1 MAKKYS
7 NNPIPDKYTDWGKD
21 PTFHNY
27 PFSGKSVQEYIKKQF
42 DNKVGYL
49 HPDASNE
56 NYLLFADEDNYN
68 LYMQDPI
75 EHADLLI
82 GTVPLASNYVV
93 AIDLENTE
101 TINYINY
108 GDTGNYIQAYFKVL
122 NKGGAE
128 ISDEFKVT
136 ITIRNGSA
144 VTTLHRNATYGTLFS
159 LNIDEYLTE
168 GTNVVTLSVAAVT
181 YGVGSSISLMYH
193 AITLK
198 VSDDL
203 DLSEVY
209 GFENEVIEAA
219 VHIEGT
225 GTKRIEWFVDGVQ
238 LPFDSQTDET
248 SQSATTL
255 TRYISVSQLGEG
267 RHNLQYRAVVNINNV
282 NFYSDIQYRDFIVY
296 RAQTLDT
303 IIVNSFSYRGASII
317 DPTDDPIDL
326 GAVEQYMT
334 KEIKYAIYN
343 PNNVAVN
350 ALEITIAGKTTTV
363 NADNYNEYIYELK
376 AFNAGSTSLS
386 FSLNGITLEYDVDV
400 EQSSLDIAT
409 IGNTEFEF
417 EGNCRVNTSIDKR
430 LENWSFHAQSG
441 SDYAASMAGFDYTER
456 NGWTGE
462 GLLIGNGASLAFNCA
477 PLNYN
482 VVQNGGTFEFEF
494 ETRRVLDDN
503 EVICTLMQ
511 SGVGIRIT
519 ASEAKIVSQQG
530 VELSCK
536 YKAEERNRITF
547 VINPLN
553 AAVNKGLIFIFINGI
568 LSGVKNYQVGDSFT
582 SNIYAV
588 FTGSVDANII
598 LYQLRFYRRALR
610 LDEVLNNYILYR
622 PTVDELLEAYDK
634 NDIYTS
640 GSLSLDKLSA
650 QTPIIIVTG
659 NVQELQD
666 FTKADKGTYRKM
678 AKIEVI
684 NTDDPTKNLTLVD
697 ASMRCQGTSSMN
709 YPKKNFRFYTQADS
723 KDETVQS
730 YTTKMYDYEGNEYT
744 GEDRLYAFKQGAQ
757 PVKTWCLKADYA
769 ESSSTH
775 NTGTA
780 RLWNNLL
787 KNAVIKNV
795 DQRYYRNTTTPCR
808 TEAQQ
813 AAIDNN
819 YEYDVRTAIDGF
831 PIVLFYHLNE
841 NDPLIFLGKYNWN
854 NDKSTESVFGFKDV
868 PGFNNEHMECWE
880 VVNGDYPENL
890 FTDISNWDT
899 DIQYEGK
906 TMKGWQRAFEA
917 RYPGDSGKP
926 SEITRADGAL
936 KTFATWINGLK
947 RAAKVLNGKVVVDD
961 AEVMATFSSEKWQ
974 HMDVYKMAAYYVYL
988 MRQGAVDQTV
998 KNAMFTTE
1006 DGQHWY
1012 YILYDND
1019 TINGLD
1025 NNGALAFG
1033 YDIDRQTID
1042 PRTGNSYCYAGHDS
1056 VLWNNLEADADFM
1069 AIVKI
1074 VDQAL
1079 YNVGLTYANA
1089 IDMYNNKQSKQ
1100 WSERLHNLDSQYKYL
1115 DPWLNDNNSVGLPKL
1130 QGARDTHRQWWL
1142 SNRFA
1147 LYDAINVTGAY
1158 KANVFLVRVASV
1170 TLPAPVNA
1178 YVTPARTGQVY
1189 GYGKGGVPVV
1199 AGVVGTVDVPIAMQ
1213 ISDELYVGASLDFYN
1228 AVFAKKIDISAIAQ
1242 YLTEIHL
1249 EAINSEAFDS
1259 SLEELILGTEISEQ
1273 NVNALTQLT
1282 NLGKAKYLKKLS
1294 ICKFN
1299 GLVSID
1305 LSENKYF
1312 EELDARGC
1320 ANLTNIVF
1328 PDAAPIT
1335 TLYLPANLQRLALKE
1350 ITTLQTLSLVNNGAS
1365 ITNIDIRS
1373 CNIAGF
1379 TDTPAK
1385 LFAWM
1390 NARGDVQGQLDV
1402 YVDNINWTNID
1413 PDEIIAFGR
1422 YIKSKGYLTL
1432 KGRAILSSLTL
1443 SQVEE
1448 LREVFGNNCFDA
1460 DASLRFVGAGIFFTG
1475 PTTILSDGQ
1484 YQYAVINATGQQ
1496 GTITYS
1502 ITQSASIQG
1511 LTISNTGLLTCPE
1524 VTGSDKTITI
1534 RATFVDAETGDIT
1547 NQTMQIAVQKRVY
1560 PANITI
1566 NGPARVETRHTY
1578 TWSTTT
1584 TGINT
1589 NDKMYAVWA
1598 LSGDIT
1604 NSVRIASQNLQSC
1617 ILELFGSPINESG
1630 TLTLTLKK
1638 ISNDSTIISNTFG
1651 VAAFNNSI
1659 AFTKETDPYLIEV
1672 MHSNYNANGDLLCA
1686 SADYM
1691 TKQECNAVINEDLYK
1706 HLTPTSANS
1715 IFYSN
1720 SNFRNYCK
1728 NLDALK
1734 YFTGLTEIPAYC
1746 FKDCNIEEITISDN
1760 ITIIKTNA
1768 LSLYA
1773 NSIFKRISRINNEIP
1788 LIFEQ
1793 SSLYFRS
1800 NGEIIANFE
1809 FPVKINCTSQNNAII
1824 FNLLDSGVFNI
1835 KFKKLSFITGN
1846 ILCGEDTHTNKL
1858 YNVEIDNLDYSEVD
1872 TRYAGNIKGNSISYN
1887 NVNCIVHNLIDVDN
1901 YTYPRASSITNLIF
1915 DTNVTIC
1922 TYTYSCK
1929 ITRYNGSVNIIK
1941 SGVYDSNHKVYLLNN
1956 TTVPQTCNLS
1966 NSNLTGKCIIV
1977 RHDMLSA
1984 FQNAFPTIAD
1994 HFTDEFVAEGN
2005 PIDIQVTGDD
2015 VIGQAIGT
2023 ILHVS
2028 KLYNGHYADGTS
2040 GQQTI
2045 VENMEQEDNFFPQN
2059 ETNATVQRTF
2069 DVIID
2074 GITKSCTINQ
2084 LPKNVSIY
2092 KVKTISVNSNYCDV
2106 CLCQNSSN
2114 NIDGVNVYLNNKK
2127 IIVTSVFYIRVRVNK
2142 KLNENDE
2149 IIIHNTI
2156 SSKKIS
2162 FDYDNGISNYIKEA
2176 EVSGNSIMNINFH
2189 GQSYL
2194 TKILIKSN
2202 FDSLNYAFSNCT
2214 SLLEATFTKTDL
2226 LGVST
2231 NQTFNGVNT
2240 TGVLKY
2246 PLDAD
2251 YSSLISILPL
2261 NWTTEYIYPPYLVFK
2276 SANSFT
2282 LAVNNLTK
2290 NWNGTLEYSTDKENW
2305 TVWDG
2310 TTTITSVAN
2319 NGTYYL
2325 YLRGKN
2331 NTYITGADNKQFVLT
2346 GSSIKCNGDIRMIL
2360 NYEDPENVIYANSCF
2375 RRLFFNCSA
2384 LIEAPDLIH
2393 TLLSE
2398 YCYICMF
2405 MNCTSLITAPEL
2417 PATILENYCYAGM
2430 FSGCTSLI
2438 NTPKALPAET
2448 LKTQCYMSMF
2458 YNCSNITKTPKL
2470 YGKTFTDANQCYNE
2484 MFYYCTS
2491 LNEITLDYNASFD
2504 NSKSYNWVLGVA
2516 ANGIFK
2522 KNPNLTI
2529 ATSTNGIPSGWTV
2542 EDLDPPY
2549 LEFSSQNSFTLKTY
2563 NTSKNWDGTL
2573 EYSTDLSTWIIWTGG
2588 EISSVSD
2595 GTNHKIYLRGKNNTY
2610 ITGDNFKNFVLDG
2623 TNIESNGDIRTLLDY
2638 ENPKN
2643 TTMATHCFRQLFRS
2657 NNGLIKAPKLPAT
2670 TLKDGCYSYMFQYC
2684 QNLTKAPDLLATTLV
2699 SGCYE
2704 EMFRGCS
2711 RLNEIKMLA
2720 SSYSSSYFNAWVYNV
2735 SATGTFYKNAS
2746 NNSIPE
2752 GTSGIPSGWTVVDIN

>member
-42 DNKVGYL
+42 DSKVGYL

-203 DLSEVY
+203 NLSEVY
-209 GFENEVIEAA
+209 GSENEVIEAA

-296 RAQTLDT
+296 RAQTLNT

-317 DPTDDPIDL
+317 DPTDNPIDL
-326 GAVEQYMT
+326 GTVEQYMT

-350 ALEITIAGKTTTV
+350 SLEITIGDKTTIV

-376 AFNAGSTSLS
+376 AFNYGSTGLS
-386 FSLNGITLEYDVDV
+386 FELNGTTLEYNVNV

-441 SDYAASMAGFDYTER
+441 SDYTASMAGFDYTER
-456 NGWTGE
+456 NGWTGN
-462 GLLIGNGASLAFNCA
+462 GLLIGNSASLGFNCA

-482 VVQNGGTFEFEF
+482 IVQNGGTFEFEF
-494 ETRRVLDDN
+494 ETRRVLNDD
-503 EVICTLMQ
+503 EVICNLIQ
-511 SGVGIRIT
+511 NNVGIRIT

-547 VINPLN
+547 VVNPLN
-553 AAVNKGLIFIFINGI
+553 AAVNKGLVFIFINGI

-588 FTGSVDANII
+588 FTGSDEANIV

-684 NTDDPTKNLTLVD
+684 NTDDPTKNLTLID

-730 YTTKMYDYEGNEYT
+730 YTTKMYDYEGTEYI

-787 KNAVIKNV
+787 KNAVIQNV

-890 FTDISNWDT
+890 FTDLSNWDT

-917 RYPGDSGKP
+917 RYPDDSGKP

-947 RAAKVLNGKVVVDD
+947 RAAKVLNGEVVVDD
-961 AEVMATFSSEKWQ
+961 AEVMATFSAEKWQ

-1033 YDIDRQTID
+1033 YDINRQTID

-1089 IDMYNNKQSKQ
+1089 IDMYNNKQSKK

-1170 TLPAPVNA
+1170 TLPVPVNA
-1178 YVTPARTGQVY
+1178 YITPARTGQVY
-1189 GYGKGGVPVV
+1189 GYGKGGVPIV

-1299 GLVSID
+1299 GLVSVD

-1390 NARGDVQGQLDV
+1390 TARGDAQGQLDV
-1402 YVDNINWTNID
+1402 YVDNIDWNNID
-1413 PDEIIAFGR
+1413 PDDIIEFGQWV
-1422 YIKSKGYLTL
+1422 KSKGYLTL
-1432 KGRAILSSLTL
+1432 KGRCILSELTL
-1443 SQVEE
+1443 EQVDS
-1448 LREVFGNNCFDA
+1448 LRQVFGNNCFDA
-1460 DASLRFVGAGIFFTG
+1460 DASLRFIATGIFFTG
-1475 PTTILSDGQ
+1475 PNDILSDGQ
-1484 YQYAVINATGQQ
+1484 YQYSIVNATGAQ

-1502 ITQSASIQG
+1502 ITQSASITG

-1547 NQTMQIAVQKRVY
+1547 NESMSISVRKRVY
-1560 PANITI
+1560 PANVTI
-1566 NGPARVETRHTY
+1566 EGETRVESRNTY
-1578 TWSTTT
+1578 IWSTTT

-1598 LSGDIT
+1598 LTGDIT

-1638 ISNDSTIISNTFG
+1638 VSDDSTIISNTFA

-1691 TKQECNAVINEDLYK
+1691 TKEECNAVITSDLYK
-1706 HLTPTSANS
+1706 NLTPIRNNS

-1720 SNFRNYCK
+1720 SSFRANCR
-1728 NLDALK
+1728 NLDALQW
-1734 YFTGLTEIPAYC
+1734 FTGLIEIPDYC
-1746 FKDCNIEEITISDN
+1746 FYDCNFTEVTIPDN
-1760 ITIIKTNA
+1760 V
-1768 LSLYA
+1768 LSVGKYGFSLGSSV
-1773 NSIFKRISRINNEIP
+1773 NFKRMSRVTNTIP
-1788 LIFEQ
+1788 LKVAEYGISIPNISQENVEF
-1793 SSLYFRS
+1793 
-1800 NGEIIANFE
+1800 NFPLKVE
-1809 FPVKINCTSQNNAII
+1809 TNSQNNGIVFYVKTNCTVHIFIKKII
-1824 FNLLDSGVFNI
+1824 LISG
-1835 KFKKLSFITGN
+1835 
-1846 ILCGEDTHTNKL
+1846 
-1858 YNVEIDNLDYSEVD
+1858 
-1872 TRYAGNIKGNSISYN
+1872 
-1887 NVNCIVHNLIDVDN
+1887 NVNCYAYPSNNQFLTLEINEVDASQENLLYSNFNTIKANYDLQNVDVFV
-1901 YTYPRASSITNLIF
+1901 YNLVE
-1915 DTNVTIC
+1915 N
-1922 TYTYSCK
+1922 TYSGQRFVYCNNVILGENVNIVSSVGSCQK
-1929 ITRYNGSVNIIK
+1929 IICNGSIDTIK
-1941 SGVYDSNHKVYLLNN
+1941 KSSFSEKYKLYLLHN
-1956 TTVPQTCNLS
+1956 TVVPQTCNLVA
-1966 NSNLTGKCIIV
+1966 SNLSGKCIVV
-1977 RHDMLSA
+1977 RHDMLST
-1984 FQNAFPTIAD
+1984 FQASFPNIAD
-1994 HFTDEFVAEGN
+1994 HFTDEFTTEGN

-2028 KLYNGHYADGTS
+2028 KLYNGHYADGTP

-2059 ETNATVQRTF
+2059 ETNDTVQRTF
-2069 DVIID
+2069 NVIID

-2084 LPKNVSIY
+2084 LSKDVSIY
-2092 KVKTISVNSNYCDV
+2092 KVKTISPNTNYCDV
-2106 CLCQNSSN
+2106 CLCQDNSN
-2114 NIDGVNVYLNNKK
+2114 NIDGVNIYLNNKK

-2156 SSKKIS
+2156 PSKKIS
-2162 FDYDNGISNYIKEA
+2162 FDYNNGISNYIKEA

-2202 FDSLNYAFSNCT
+2202 FDGLNYAFSNCT

-2226 LGVST
+2226 LGIST
-2231 NQTFNGVNT
+2231 NQTFNNINT

-2246 PLDAD
+2246 PAGAD
-2251 YSSLISILPL
+2251 YSNLIAVLPT
-2261 NWTTEYIYPPYLVFK
+2261 NWTT
-2276 SANSFT
+2276 
-2282 LAVNNLTK
+2282 
-2290 NWNGTLEYSTDKENW
+2290 
-2305 TVWDG
+2305 
-2310 TTTITSVAN
+2310 
-2319 NGTYYL
+2319 
-2325 YLRGKN
+2325 
-2331 NTYITGADNKQFVLT
+2331 Q
-2346 GSSIKCNGDIRMIL
+2346 
-2360 NYEDPENVIYANSCF
+2360 
-2375 RRLFFNCSA
+2375 
-2384 LIEAPDLIH
+2384 
-2393 TLLSE
+2393 
-2398 YCYICMF
+2398 
-2405 MNCTSLITAPEL
+2405 
-2417 PATILENYCYAGM
+2417 
-2430 FSGCTSLI
+2430 
-2438 NTPKALPAET
+2438 
-2448 LKTQCYMSMF
+2448 
-2458 YNCSNITKTPKL
+2458 
-2470 YGKTFTDANQCYNE
+2470 
-2484 MFYYCTS
+2484 
-2491 LNEITLDYNASFD
+2491 EI
-2504 NSKSYNWVLGVA
+2504 
-2516 ANGIFK
+2516 
-2522 KNPNLTI
+2522 
-2529 ATSTNGIPSGWTV
+2529 
-2542 EDLDPPY
+2542 
-2549 LEFSSQNSFTLKTY
+2549 
-2563 NTSKNWDGTL
+2563 
-2573 EYSTDLSTWIIWTGG
+2573 
-2588 EISSVSD
+2588 
-2595 GTNHKIYLRGKNNTY
+2595 
-2610 ITGDNFKNFVLDG
+2610 
-2623 TNIESNGDIRTLLDY
+2623 
-2638 ENPKN
+2638 
-2643 TTMATHCFRQLFRS
+2643 
-2657 NNGLIKAPKLPAT
+2657 
-2670 TLKDGCYSYMFQYC
+2670 
-2684 QNLTKAPDLLATTLV
+2684 
-2699 SGCYE
+2699 
-2704 EMFRGCS
+2704 
-2711 RLNEIKMLA
+2711 
-2720 SSYSSSYFNAWVYNV
+2720 
-2735 SATGTFYKNAS
+2735 
-2746 NNSIPE
+2746 
-2752 GTSGIPSGWTVVDIN
+2752 

>member
-21 PTFHNY
+21 PTYHNY
-27 PFSGKSVQEYIKKQF
+27 PFSGRSVQNYIKEQF

-68 LYMQDPI
+68 LYMQDPV

-193 AITLK
+193 TITLK

-209 GFENEVIEAA
+209 GSENEVIEAA

-225 GTKRIEWFVDGVQ
+225 GTKRIEWFVDGIQ

-267 RHNLQYRAVVNINNV
+267 RHNLQYRAVVNINGV

-326 GAVEQYMT
+326 GTVEQYMT

-350 ALEITIAGKTTTV
+350 ALEITIGSKTTVV

-376 AFNAGSTSLS
+376 AFNYGSTGLS
-386 FSLNGITLEYDVDV
+386 FELNGTTLEYNVDV

-417 EGNCRVNTSIDKR
+417 EGNCRVNTSIDNR

-441 SDYAASMAGFDYTER
+441 NDYAASMAGFDYTER

-462 GLLIGNGASLAFNCA
+462 GLMIGAGASLAFNCA

-494 ETRRVLDDN
+494 ETRRVLDDD
-503 EVICTLMQ
+503 EIICTLMQ

-547 VINPLN
+547 VVNPLN

-582 SNIYAV
+582 SSIYAV
-588 FTGSVDANII
+588 FTGSADANIV

-744 GEDRLYAFKQGAQ
+744 GADRLYAFKQGAQ

-787 KNAVIKNV
+787 KNAVIDNV

-808 TEAQQ
+808 TAAQQ

-890 FTDISNWDT
+890 FTDLSNWDT

-917 RYPGDSGKP
+917 RYPDDSGKP
-926 SEITRADGAL
+926 SEATRADQAL

-947 RAAKVLNGKVVVDD
+947 TAPSDPA
-961 AEVMATFSSEKWQ
+961 VMATFSAEKWQ

-1033 YDIDRQTID
+1033 YDINRQTID

-1089 IDMYNNKQSKQ
+1089 IDMYNNKQSKK

-1170 TLPAPVNA
+1170 TLPVPVNT

-1282 NLGKAKYLKKLS
+1282 NLGKAKYLKKLG
-1294 ICKFN
+1294 ICNFN

-1350 ITTLQTLSLVNNGAS
+1350 ITTLQTLSLVNNGAN
-1365 ITNIDIRS
+1365 IVNIDIRS

-1390 NARGDVQGQLDV
+1390 TARGDAQGQLDV
-1402 YVDNINWTNID
+1402 YVDNIDWNNID
-1413 PDEIIAFGR
+1413 PDDIIEFGQWV
-1422 YIKSKGYLTL
+1422 KSKGYLTL
-1432 KGRAILSSLTL
+1432 KGRCILSDLTL
-1443 SQVEE
+1443 EQVDS
-1448 LREVFGNNCFDA
+1448 LRQVFGNNCFDA
-1460 DASLRFVGAGIFFTG
+1460 DASLRFIATGIFLTG
-1475 PTTILSDGQ
+1475 PDDILSDGQ
-1484 YQYAVINATGQQ
+1484 YQYAIINATGAQ

-1502 ITQSASIQG
+1502 ITQSAGIQG
-1511 LTISNTGLLTCPE
+1511 LTISNQGLLTVPE
-1524 VTGSDKTITI
+1524 ITSSDKNITI
-1534 RATFVDAETGDIT
+1534 RATFEDATTGDIT
-1547 NQTMQIAVQKRVY
+1547 NETMSITVRKRVY
-1560 PANITI
+1560 PADATI
-1566 NGPARVETRHTY
+1566 NGPARVESRHTY

-1584 TGINT
+1584 EGINT
-1589 NDKMYAVWA
+1589 NDKMYAEWT
-1598 LSGDIT
+1598 LTGDIT

-1638 ISNDSTIISNTFG
+1638 VADDSTIISNTFI
-1651 VAAFNNSI
+1651 VSAFNNSI
-1659 AFTKETDPYLIEV
+1659 AFTAQTDPYLMEV

-1691 TKQECNAVINEDLYK
+1691 TKAECNAVVNEDLYK
-1706 HLTPTSANS
+1706 HLTPTAVNS
-1715 IFYSN
+1715 IFSSN
-1720 SNFRNYCK
+1720 NNFKDNCK

-1734 YFTGLTEIPAYC
+1734 WFTGLTEIPSYC
-1746 FKDCNIEEITISDN
+1746 FAGCIIES
-1760 ITIIKTNA
+1760 II
-1768 LSLYA
+1768 
-1773 NSIFKRISRINNEIP
+1773 IP
-1788 LIFEQ
+1788 E
-1793 SSLYFRS
+1793 
-1800 NGEIIANFE
+1800 
-1809 FPVKINCTSQNNAII
+1809 
-1824 FNLLDSGVFNI
+1824 
-1835 KFKKLSFITGN
+1835 
-1846 ILCGEDTHTNKL
+1846 
-1858 YNVEIDNLDYSEVD
+1858 
-1872 TRYAGNIKGNSISYN
+1872 
-1887 NVNCIVHNLIDVDN
+1887 
-1901 YTYPRASSITNLIF
+1901 
-1915 DTNVTIC
+1915 NVTIFNK
-1922 TYTYSCK
+1922 YTGFYPANYTSQSFYKLKKLEFINNTSPLTLTEKSLGLIIENNLTIEKPIICSPSSVGQVAFYNTGTNNK
-1929 ITRYNGSVNIIK
+1929 LTFNKLSSAHTAGGSSGSKMTFSGNTIIVDILDTDGFTSTNGSIALTGECNINLYK
-1941 SGVYDSNHKVYLLNN
+1941 QANYATLVSGVTVNLLGNISEINLTNGANEIHAYNNITTVENIYSDETYKIYLLNN
-1956 TTVPQTCNLS
+1956 NIVPQTCNLS
-1966 NSNLTGKCIIV
+1966 NNKLTGKCIVV
-1977 RHDMLSA
+1977 RHDMLQT
-1984 FQNAFPTIAD
+1984 FQNAFPAIAD
-1994 HFTDEFVAEGN
+1994 HFTDEFTPEGN
-2005 PIDIQVTGDD
+2005 MLDFTVTGDD
-2015 VIGQAIGT
+2015 VIGQAVGT

-2028 KLYNGHYADGTS
+2028 KLYNGHYADGTA
-2040 GQQTI
+2040 GQGYV
-2045 VENMEQEDNFFPQN
+2045 VEDMEQEDNFFPQN

-2069 DVIID
+2069 NVTIN
-2074 GITKSCTINQ
+2074 GVTKSCTINQ
-2084 LPKNVSIY
+2084 GVVDNENILEISPYTNYSQNNLAIY
-2092 KVKTISVNSNYCDV
+2092 DT
-2106 CLCQNSSN
+2106 N
-2114 NIDGVNVYLNNKK
+2114 NNANDCEVYVNNKK
-2127 IIVTSVFYIRVRVNK
+2127 IISFITNRRLRTNK
-2142 KLNENDE
+2142 SLLS
-2149 IIIHNTI
+2149 T
-2156 SSKKIS
+2156 
-2162 FDYDNGISNYIKEA
+2162 DN
-2176 EVSGNSIMNINFH
+2176 
-2189 GQSYL
+2189 
-2194 TKILIKSN
+2194 ILIKTNASDLQQAFNASN
-2202 FDSLNYAFSNCT
+2202 VEMRIKNCNLSKFKRNNAFSCKSVFVNQIHITSCILPEKINNYQQACQGCG
-2214 SLLEATFTKTDL
+2214 SLLEVTCLSIEPIINASNMFINVT
-2226 LGVST
+2226 S
-2231 NQTFNGVNT
+2231 

-2246 PLDAD
+2246 PTGAD
-2251 YSSLISILPL
+2251 YSAMIAVLPA
-2261 NWTTEYIYPPYLVFK
+2261 NWTY
-2276 SANSFT
+2276 
-2282 LAVNNLTK
+2282 
-2290 NWNGTLEYSTDKENW
+2290 
-2305 TVWDG
+2305 
-2310 TTTITSVAN
+2310 
-2319 NGTYYL
+2319 
-2325 YLRGKN
+2325 
-2331 NTYITGADNKQFVLT
+2331 Q
-2346 GSSIKCNGDIRMIL
+2346 
-2360 NYEDPENVIYANSCF
+2360 
-2375 RRLFFNCSA
+2375 
-2384 LIEAPDLIH
+2384 
-2393 TLLSE
+2393 
-2398 YCYICMF
+2398 
-2405 MNCTSLITAPEL
+2405 
-2417 PATILENYCYAGM
+2417 
-2430 FSGCTSLI
+2430 
-2438 NTPKALPAET
+2438 
-2448 LKTQCYMSMF
+2448 
-2458 YNCSNITKTPKL
+2458 
-2470 YGKTFTDANQCYNE
+2470 
-2484 MFYYCTS
+2484 
-2491 LNEITLDYNASFD
+2491 EI
-2504 NSKSYNWVLGVA
+2504 
-2516 ANGIFK
+2516 
-2522 KNPNLTI
+2522 
-2529 ATSTNGIPSGWTV
+2529 
-2542 EDLDPPY
+2542 
-2549 LEFSSQNSFTLKTY
+2549 
-2563 NTSKNWDGTL
+2563 
-2573 EYSTDLSTWIIWTGG
+2573 
-2588 EISSVSD
+2588 
-2595 GTNHKIYLRGKNNTY
+2595 
-2610 ITGDNFKNFVLDG
+2610 
-2623 TNIESNGDIRTLLDY
+2623 
-2638 ENPKN
+2638 
-2643 TTMATHCFRQLFRS
+2643 
-2657 NNGLIKAPKLPAT
+2657 
-2670 TLKDGCYSYMFQYC
+2670 
-2684 QNLTKAPDLLATTLV
+2684 
-2699 SGCYE
+2699 
-2704 EMFRGCS
+2704 
-2711 RLNEIKMLA
+2711 
-2720 SSYSSSYFNAWVYNV
+2720 
-2735 SATGTFYKNAS
+2735 
-2746 NNSIPE
+2746 
-2752 GTSGIPSGWTVVDIN
+2752 

>member
-7 NNPIPDKYTDWGKD
+7 TNPIPDKYTDWGKD

-42 DNKVGYL
+42 DSKVGYL

-203 DLSEVY
+203 NLSEVY
-209 GFENEVIEAA
+209 GSENEVIEAA

-296 RAQTLDT
+296 RGQTLNT

-326 GAVEQYMT
+326 GTVEQYMT

-350 ALEITIAGKTTTV
+350 SLEITIGDKTTIV

-376 AFNAGSTSLS
+376 AFNYGSTGLS
-386 FSLNGITLEYDVDV
+386 FELNGTTLEYNVNV

-441 SDYAASMAGFDYTER
+441 SDYTASMAGFDYTER
-456 NGWTGE
+456 NGWTGS
-462 GLLIGNGASLAFNCA
+462 GLLIGNGASLRFNCA

-482 VVQNGGTFEFEF
+482 IVQNGGTFEFEF
-494 ETRRVLDDN
+494 ETRRVLDDD
-503 EVICTLMQ
+503 EVICNLIQ
-511 SGVGIRIT
+511 NNVGIRIT
-519 ASEAKIVSQQG
+519 ASEAKIISQQG

-547 VINPLN
+547 VVNPLN

-568 LSGVKNYQVGDSFT
+568 LSGVKNYQIGDSFT
-582 SNIYAV
+582 STLYATFV
-588 FTGSVDANII
+588 GSNEANIV

-659 NVQELQD
+659 NIQELQD

-684 NTDDPTKNLTLVD
+684 NTDDPTKNLTLID

-744 GEDRLYAFKQGAQ
+744 GKDRLYSFKEGAQ

-787 KNAVIKNV
+787 KNAVIQNV

-808 TEAQQ
+808 TAAQQ

-868 PGFNNEHMECWE
+868 PGFNDENMECWE

-917 RYPGDSGKP
+917 RYPDDSGKP

-936 KTFATWINGLK
+936 KTFATWINELK
-947 RAAKVLNGKVVVDD
+947 RAAKVLNGQVVVDD
-961 AEVMATFSSEKWQ
+961 AEVMATFSAEKWQ

-1033 YDIDRQTID
+1033 YDINRQTID

-1089 IDMYNNKQSKQ
+1089 IDMYNNKQSKK

-1170 TLPAPVNA
+1170 TLPVPVNA
-1178 YVTPARTGQVY
+1178 YITPARTGQVY
-1189 GYGKGGVPVV
+1189 GYGKGGVPIV

-1282 NLGKAKYLKKLS
+1282 NLGKAKYLKKLG
-1294 ICKFN
+1294 ICNFN

-1365 ITNIDIRS
+1365 IVNIDIRS

-1379 TDTPAK
+1379 TDTPTK

-1390 NARGDVQGQLDV
+1390 NARGDAQGQLDV
-1402 YVDNINWTNID
+1402 YVDNINWNNID
-1413 PDEIIAFGR
+1413 PDDIIEFGQWV
-1422 YIKSKGYLTL
+1422 KSKGYLTL
-1432 KGRAILSSLTL
+1432 KGRCILSELTL
-1443 SQVEE
+1443 EQVNS

-1460 DASLRFVGAGIFFTG
+1460 DASLRFIATGIFFTG
-1475 PTTILSDGQ
+1475 PNDILSDGQ
-1484 YQYAVINATGQQ
+1484 YQYSVVNATGAQ

-1511 LTISNTGLLTCPE
+1511 LTISNTGLLTVPE

-1547 NQTMQIAVQKRVY
+1547 NETMSITVRKRVY
-1560 PANITI
+1560 PANVTI
-1566 NGPARVETRHTY
+1566 QGEPRVESRNTY

-1584 TGINT
+1584 EGINT

-1630 TLTLTLKK
+1630 ILTLTLKK
-1638 ISNDSTIISNTFG
+1638 VVDDSTILSNTFG

-1686 SADYM
+1686 SENYM
-1691 TKQECNAVINEDLYK
+1691 TKEECNAVVNDDLYK
-1706 HLTPTSANS
+1706 HSTPAQSTS
-1715 IFYSN
+1715 IFYTN
-1720 SNFRNYCK
+1720 SRFRNYCT
-1728 NLDALK
+1728 NLEAFK
-1734 YFTGLTEIPAYC
+1734 YFTGLSELPNYC
-1746 FKDCNIEEITISDN
+1746 FYGCKVEKITIPDNIIRFKPYSLNVVNIKNIIFLGNTIEFEDNVLYIAPNTTINLDVEIKDCRSNTTSDVQAILLADNTN
-1760 ITIIKTNA
+1760 ITIKKI
-1768 LSLYA
+1768 
-1773 NSIFKRISRINNEIP
+1773 
-1788 LIFEQ
+1788 
-1793 SSLYFRS
+1793 
-1800 NGEIIANFE
+1800 
-1809 FPVKINCTSQNNAII
+1809 INCDRNFIRTTQYSSNIVINILDFDLIKNIYSSYSGCIYSNKSTNFVVNINSNTQNKSLTSGFVCGYERN
-1824 FNLLDSGVFNI
+1824 
-1835 KFKKLSFITGN
+1835 TGN
-1846 ILCGEDTHTNKL
+1846 INN
-1858 YNVEIDNLDYSEVD
+1858 YNNHVYLSNNINAIYGSLNYLNIHCEGIINTIDYVSEYGIKCNEIDKL
-1872 TRYAGNIKGNSISYN
+1872 
-1887 NVNCIVHNLIDVDN
+1887 
-1901 YTYPRASSITNLIF
+1901 
-1915 DTNVTIC
+1915 
-1922 TYTYSCK
+1922 
-1929 ITRYNGSVNIIK
+1929 
-1941 SGVYDSNHKVYLLNN
+1941 YLLNN
-1956 TTVPQTCNLS
+1956 ITVCNTLNGS
-1966 NSNLTGKCIIV
+1966 FNGKCIVV
-1977 RHDMLSA
+1977 RHDMLQT
-1984 FQNAFPTIAD
+1984 FKNAFPAIAD
-1994 HFTDEFVAEGN
+1994 HFTDEFTPEGN
-2005 PIDIQVTGDD
+2005 PIDFTVTGDD

-2028 KLYNGHYADGTS
+2028 KLYNGHYADGTA
-2040 GQQTI
+2040 GQDYI
-2045 VENMEQEDNFFPQN
+2045 VEDIEQEDNFFPQN
-2059 ETNATVQRTF
+2059 ETNESIQRTF
-2069 DVIID
+2069 NVTIN
-2074 GITKSCTINQ
+2074 GVTKSCTITQNVKDEEDIVIIKAKSVRNKGNK
-2084 LPKNVSIY
+2084 LCTSNASSGVYMPKTTYVY
-2092 KVKTISVNSNYCDV
+2092 V
-2106 CLCQNSSN
+2106 N
-2114 NIDGVNVYLNNKK
+2114 NIKTCFIESETLFGPSLNNYNIQPNDTIIIK
-2127 IIVTSVFYIRVRVNK
+2127 INK
-2142 KLNENDE
+2142 KTQTTFN
-2149 IIIHNTI
+2149 IGGMFG
-2156 SSKKIS
+2156 SSEFS
-2162 FDYDNGISNYIKEA
+2162 YIKEVDFSKMTDSCIMSNLFENCSSIEKVILPEFVYYTSGYYRTFKNCSSLI
-2176 EVSGNSIMNINFH
+2176 EVVCLSETVPTNIN
-2189 GQSYL
+2189 
-2194 TKILIKSN
+2194 
-2202 FDSLNYAFSNCT
+2202 
-2214 SLLEATFTKTDL
+2214 EM
-2226 LGVST
+2226 
-2231 NQTFNGVNT
+2231 FNNVNT
-2240 TGVLKY
+2240 FGVLKY
-2246 PLDAD
+2246 PAGAD
-2251 YSSLISILPL
+2251 YSVMIAALPA
-2261 NWTTEYIYPPYLVFK
+2261 NWTT
-2276 SANSFT
+2276 
-2282 LAVNNLTK
+2282 
-2290 NWNGTLEYSTDKENW
+2290 
-2305 TVWDG
+2305 
-2310 TTTITSVAN
+2310 
-2319 NGTYYL
+2319 
-2325 YLRGKN
+2325 
-2331 NTYITGADNKQFVLT
+2331 Q
-2346 GSSIKCNGDIRMIL
+2346 
-2360 NYEDPENVIYANSCF
+2360 
-2375 RRLFFNCSA
+2375 
-2384 LIEAPDLIH
+2384 
-2393 TLLSE
+2393 
-2398 YCYICMF
+2398 
-2405 MNCTSLITAPEL
+2405 
-2417 PATILENYCYAGM
+2417 
-2430 FSGCTSLI
+2430 
-2438 NTPKALPAET
+2438 
-2448 LKTQCYMSMF
+2448 
-2458 YNCSNITKTPKL
+2458 
-2470 YGKTFTDANQCYNE
+2470 
-2484 MFYYCTS
+2484 
-2491 LNEITLDYNASFD
+2491 EI
-2504 NSKSYNWVLGVA
+2504 
-2516 ANGIFK
+2516 
-2522 KNPNLTI
+2522 
-2529 ATSTNGIPSGWTV
+2529 
-2542 EDLDPPY
+2542 
-2549 LEFSSQNSFTLKTY
+2549 
-2563 NTSKNWDGTL
+2563 
-2573 EYSTDLSTWIIWTGG
+2573 
-2588 EISSVSD
+2588 
-2595 GTNHKIYLRGKNNTY
+2595 
-2610 ITGDNFKNFVLDG
+2610 
-2623 TNIESNGDIRTLLDY
+2623 
-2638 ENPKN
+2638 
-2643 TTMATHCFRQLFRS
+2643 
-2657 NNGLIKAPKLPAT
+2657 
-2670 TLKDGCYSYMFQYC
+2670 
-2684 QNLTKAPDLLATTLV
+2684 
-2699 SGCYE
+2699 
-2704 EMFRGCS
+2704 
-2711 RLNEIKMLA
+2711 
-2720 SSYSSSYFNAWVYNV
+2720 
-2735 SATGTFYKNAS
+2735 
-2746 NNSIPE
+2746 
-2752 GTSGIPSGWTVVDIN
+2752 

>member
-27 PFSGKSVQEYIKKQF
+27 PFSGRSVQEYIKKQF

-122 NKGGAE
+122 NKAGGE

-181 YGVGSSISLMYH
+181 YGVGSSISLTYH
-193 AITLK
+193 AIVLK
-198 VSDDL
+198 VSDNL

-209 GFENEVIEAA
+209 GAENEVIEAA

-296 RAQTLDT
+296 RGQTLDT

-317 DPTDDPIDL
+317 DPADDPIDL
-326 GAVEQYMT
+326 GTVEQYIT

-343 PNNVAVN
+343 PNNVAIN
-350 ALEITIAGKTTTV
+350 ALEITIGDKTTTV
-363 NADNYNEYIYELK
+363 NADNYNEYVYELK

-386 FSLNGITLEYDVDV
+386 FSLNGTTLEYDVEV

-430 LENWSFHAQSG
+430 LENWSFHALSG
-441 SDYAASMAGFDYTER
+441 STYGASMAGFDYTER

-462 GLLIGNGASLAFNCA
+462 GLMIGAGASLAFNCA

-482 VVQNGGTFEFEF
+482 IVQNGGTFEFEF
-494 ETRRVLDDN
+494 ETRRVLDDD

-511 SGVGIRIT
+511 NGVGIRIT

-547 VINPLN
+547 VVNPLN

-588 FTGSVDANII
+588 FTGSADANIV

-650 QTPIIIVTG
+650 QTPIIIITG

-697 ASMRCQGTSSMN
+697 ASMRDQGTSSMN

-730 YTTKMYDYEGNEYT
+730 YTTKMYDYEGTEYT

-787 KNAVIKNV
+787 KNAVIENV

-808 TEAQQ
+808 TAAQQ

-868 PGFNNEHMECWE
+868 PGFDNEHMECWE

-890 FTDISNWDT
+890 FTDLSNWDT

-917 RYPGDSGKP
+917 RYPDDSGKA
-926 SEITRADGAL
+926 SEATRADGAL

-947 RAAKVLNGKVVVDD
+947 TAPTDP
-961 AEVMATFSSEKWQ
+961 EVMATFSAEKWL

-1006 DGQHWY
+1006 DGLHWY

-1033 YDIDRQTID
+1033 YDINRQTID

-1089 IDMYNNKQSKQ
+1089 IDMYNNKQSKK

-1170 TLPAPVNA
+1170 TLPVPVNA
-1178 YVTPARTGQVY
+1178 YITPARTGQVY

-1199 AGVVGTVDVPIAMQ
+1199 AGVVGTVDVPITMQ

-1282 NLGKAKYLKKLS
+1282 NLGKAKYLKKLG
-1294 ICKFN
+1294 ICNFN

-1390 NARGDVQGQLDV
+1390 TARGDAQGQLDV
-1402 YVDNINWTNID
+1402 YVDNINWNNID
-1413 PDEIIAFGR
+1413 PDDIIEFGQWV
-1422 YIKSKGYLTL
+1422 KSKGYLTL
-1432 KGRAILSSLTL
+1432 KGRCVLSDLTL
-1443 SQVEE
+1443 EQVDS
-1448 LREVFGNNCFDA
+1448 LRQVFGNNCFDA
-1460 DASLRFVGAGIFFTG
+1460 DASLRFIATGIFFIG
-1475 PTTILSDGQ
+1475 PDDILSDGQ
-1484 YQYAVINATGQQ
+1484 YQYAVVNATGAQ

-1511 LTISNTGLLTCPE
+1511 LTISNQGLLTVPE
-1524 VTGSDKTITI
+1524 VTGSDKNIII
-1534 RATFVDAETGDIT
+1534 RATFEDAETGDIT
-1547 NQTMQIAVQKRVY
+1547 NETISITVRKRVY
-1560 PANITI
+1560 PANAII
-1566 NGPARVETRHTY
+1566 DGPARVESRHTY

-1589 NDKMYAVWA
+1589 NDKMYAEWI
-1598 LSGDIT
+1598 LTGDIT

-1617 ILELFGSPINESG
+1617 ILELFGSPINENG
-1630 TLTLTLKK
+1630 TLTLALKK
-1638 ISNDSTIISNTFG
+1638 ISDDSIILTTTMS
-1651 VAAFNNSI
+1651 VSAFNSNI
-1659 AFTKETDPYLIEV
+1659 AFTAQTDPYLMEV
-1672 MHSNYNANGDLLCA
+1672 MHAAVNANGDPLAA

-1691 TKQECNAVINEDLYK
+1691 TKVECNAVVNSDLYRN
-1706 HLTPTSANS
+1706 LTATEANS
-1715 IFYSN
+1715 IFYN
-1720 SNFRNYCK
+1720 NPGPHGIDYFRNNCH
-1728 NLDALK
+1728 NLEALK
-1734 YFTGLTEIPAYC
+1734 YFTGLTEIPEYC
-1746 FKDCNIEEITISDN
+1746 FYGC
-1760 ITIIKTNA
+1760 
-1768 LSLYA
+1768 
-1773 NSIFKRISRINNEIP
+1773 
-1788 LIFEQ
+1788 
-1793 SSLYFRS
+1793 
-1800 NGEIIANFE
+1800 
-1809 FPVKINCTSQNNAII
+1809 
-1824 FNLLDSGVFNI
+1824 
-1835 KFKKLSFITGN
+1835 
-1846 ILCGEDTHTNKL
+1846 
-1858 YNVEIDNLDYSEVD
+1858 
-1872 TRYAGNIKGNSISYN
+1872 
-1887 NVNCIVHNLIDVDN
+1887 
-1901 YTYPRASSITNLIF
+1901 TNLISITIPESIIRF
-1915 DTNVTIC
+1915 NNYCFSSVYFKYFTRIGNGLIYLNGRETLGLDCSIANITVEFPIIIERNQDNRNPPIKIKGTNNASNRNSVIFTQLIK
-1922 TYTYSCK
+1922 TLSSSVKGLLLNHDYYNPNFNLIFNK
-1929 ITRYNGSVNIIK
+1929 YGLNGSYSSNDAALSIQGSITIY
-1941 SGVYDSNHKVYLLNN
+1941 SFALEETSFSEREFINGSSNTLINLYDTLIPTNFTKFGTLICHNSINTINYGNVFNNSNKLYLLNN

-1966 NSNLTGKCIIV
+1966 NSNLTGKCIVV
-1977 RHDMLSA
+1977 RHDMLSS
-1984 FQNAFPTIAD
+1984 FQAAFPAIAD
-1994 HFTDEFVAEGN
+1994 HFTDEFTPEGD
-2005 PIDIQVTGDD
+2005 PIDFTVTGDD

-2028 KLYNGHYADGTS
+2028 KLYNGHYADGTN
-2040 GQQTI
+2040 GQDYVTEDI
-2045 VENMEQEDNFFPQN
+2045 EQSENFFPQN
-2059 ETNATVQRTF
+2059 ETNAAIQRTF
-2069 DVIID
+2069 NVTLN

-2084 LPKNVSIY
+2084 NIKNVTDVVKVIFKEILTSDGGIARFENSNINY
-2092 KVKTISVNSNYCDV
+2092 IEVYVNKVKAKILYNDNTVTFIN
-2106 CLCQNSSN
+2106 N
-2114 NIDGVNVYLNNKK
+2114 NIYNNL
-2127 IIVTSVFYIRVRVNK
+2127 T
-2142 KLNENDE
+2142 ENDE
-2149 IIIHNTI
+2149 ILFVLKNNFRNFYYSFGIETGKCRTLYKEIDFTNFIRDIEI
-2156 SSKKIS
+2156 SDTSTFRSQNK
-2162 FDYDNGISNYIKEA
+2162 
-2176 EVSGNSIMNINFH
+2176 
-2189 GQSYL
+2189 L
-2194 TKILIKSN
+2194 TKLILPDKFVSFYNVLSYCNLLNDITFLNITSN
-2202 FDSLNYAFSNCT
+2202 VANIFSN
-2214 SLLEATFTKTDL
+2214 ATVASE
-2226 LGVST
+2226 GV
-2231 NQTFNGVNT
+2231 V
-2240 TGVLKY
+2240 KY
-2246 PLDAD
+2246 PAG
-2251 YSSLISILPL
+2251 YSSLYSNVINNLPA
-2261 NWTTEYIYPPYLVFK
+2261 NWT
-2276 SANSFT
+2276 
-2282 LAVNNLTK
+2282 
-2290 NWNGTLEYSTDKENW
+2290 
-2305 TVWDG
+2305 
-2310 TTTITSVAN
+2310 
-2319 NGTYYL
+2319 
-2325 YLRGKN
+2325 
-2331 NTYITGADNKQFVLT
+2331 
-2346 GSSIKCNGDIRMIL
+2346 
-2360 NYEDPENVIYANSCF
+2360 YE
-2375 RRLFFNCSA
+2375 
-2384 LIEAPDLIH
+2384 
-2393 TLLSE
+2393 
-2398 YCYICMF
+2398 
-2405 MNCTSLITAPEL
+2405 
-2417 PATILENYCYAGM
+2417 
-2430 FSGCTSLI
+2430 
-2438 NTPKALPAET
+2438 
-2448 LKTQCYMSMF
+2448 
-2458 YNCSNITKTPKL
+2458 
-2470 YGKTFTDANQCYNE
+2470 
-2484 MFYYCTS
+2484 
-2491 LNEITLDYNASFD
+2491 EIT
-2504 NSKSYNWVLGVA
+2504 
-2516 ANGIFK
+2516 I
-2522 KNPNLTI
+2522 
-2529 ATSTNGIPSGWTV
+2529 
-2542 EDLDPPY
+2542 
-2549 LEFSSQNSFTLKTY
+2549 
-2563 NTSKNWDGTL
+2563 
-2573 EYSTDLSTWIIWTGG
+2573 
-2588 EISSVSD
+2588 
-2595 GTNHKIYLRGKNNTY
+2595 
-2610 ITGDNFKNFVLDG
+2610 
-2623 TNIESNGDIRTLLDY
+2623 
-2638 ENPKN
+2638 
-2643 TTMATHCFRQLFRS
+2643 
-2657 NNGLIKAPKLPAT
+2657 
-2670 TLKDGCYSYMFQYC
+2670 
-2684 QNLTKAPDLLATTLV
+2684 
-2699 SGCYE
+2699 
-2704 EMFRGCS
+2704 
-2711 RLNEIKMLA
+2711 
-2720 SSYSSSYFNAWVYNV
+2720 
-2735 SATGTFYKNAS
+2735 
-2746 NNSIPE
+2746 
-2752 GTSGIPSGWTVVDIN
+2752 

>member
-68 LYMQDPI
+68 LYMQDPV

-209 GFENEVIEAA
+209 GSENEVIEAA

-317 DPTDDPIDL
+317 DPTDNPIDL
-326 GAVEQYMT
+326 GTVEQYMT

-350 ALEITIAGKTTTV
+350 ALEITIGNKTTVV

-376 AFNAGSTSLS
+376 AFNYGSTSLS
-386 FSLNGITLEYDVDV
+386 FSLNGTTLEYNVDV

-482 VVQNGGTFEFEF
+482 IVQNGGTFEFEF

-547 VINPLN
+547 VVNPLN

-582 SNIYAV
+582 SSIYAV
-588 FTGSVDANII
+588 FTGSADANIV

-684 NTDDPTKNLTLVD
+684 NTDDPTKNLTLID

-744 GEDRLYAFKQGAQ
+744 GADRLYAFKQGAQ

-787 KNAVIKNV
+787 KNAVIQNV

-808 TEAQQ
+808 TAAQQ

-917 RYPGDSGKP
+917 RYPDDSGKA
-926 SEITRADGAL
+926 SEVTRADGAL

-947 RAAKVLNGKVVVDD
+947 TAAKVQDGQVVVDD
-961 AEVMATFSSEKWQ
+961 VEVMATFSAQKWL

-1033 YDIDRQTID
+1033 YDINRQTID

-1089 IDMYNNKQSKQ
+1089 IDMYNNKQSKS

-1130 QGARDTHRQWWL
+1130 QGSRDTHRQWWL

-1282 NLGKAKYLKKLS
+1282 NLGKAKYLKKLG
-1294 ICKFN
+1294 ICNFN

-1402 YVDNINWTNID
+1402 YVDNINWSNID
-1413 PDEIIAFGR
+1413 PDDIIEFGQWV
-1422 YIKSKGYLTL
+1422 KSKGYLTL
-1432 KGRAILSSLTL
+1432 KGRCILSELTL
-1443 SQVEE
+1443 EQVDS
-1448 LREVFGNNCFDA
+1448 LRQVFGNNCFDA
-1460 DASLRFVGAGIFFTG
+1460 DASLRFIGEGIFFTG
-1475 PTTILSDGQ
+1475 PDDILSDGQ
-1484 YQYAVINATGQQ
+1484 YQYSVVNATGQQ

-1511 LTISNTGLLTCPE
+1511 LIISNTGLLTCPE

-1534 RATFVDAETGDIT
+1534 RATFVNSETGDIT
-1547 NQTMQIAVQKRVY
+1547 NKTMSITVRKRVY

-1566 NGPARVETRHTY
+1566 SGPARVETRHTY

-1659 AFTKETDPYLIEV
+1659 AFTKETDPVLMQI

-1691 TKQECNAVINEDLYK
+1691 TKEECNAVVSSDLYK
-1706 HLTPTSANS
+1706 NLVAISANS
-1715 IFYSN
+1715 IFKN
-1720 SNFRNYCK
+1720 AVLG
-1728 NLDALK
+1728 NLDVLK
-1734 YFTGLTEIPAYC
+1734 YFTGLIEIPDSCFFSSTITSIVIPQNITKICKNAFSNNNYIENIVFNTNYVIIESTDVSNQYSISLDIKEDTIFDTEI
-1746 FKDCNIEEITISDN
+1746 NLTGQ
-1760 ITIIKTNA
+1760 
-1768 LSLYA
+1768 
-1773 NSIFKRISRINNEIP
+1773 NSIRLKNSTNVKTKLTINKLSGIGQFYFYDNSSIDIEILDLDSNFIGFSTAYQTSIFAGKTSNKT
-1788 LIFEQ
+1788 LILNNLSSTNKDIFGYGGTYILKNTINLIPSQ
-1793 SSLYFRS
+1793 SIRGANGSYF
-1800 NGEIIANFE
+1800 NIYCEGEINSI
-1809 FPVKINCTSQNNAII
+1809 
-1824 FNLLDSGVFNI
+1824 G
-1835 KFKKLSFITGN
+1835 G
-1846 ILCGEDTHTNKL
+1846 TNKL
-1858 YNVEIDNLDYSEVD
+1858 WRNES
-1872 TRYAGNIKGNSISYN
+1872 N
-1887 NVNCIVHNLIDVDN
+1887 N
-1901 YTYPRASSITNLIF
+1901 
-1915 DTNVTIC
+1915 
-1922 TYTYSCK
+1922 CK
-1929 ITRYNGSVNIIK
+1929 L
-1941 SGVYDSNHKVYLLNN
+1941 YLLNN
-1956 TTVPQTCNLS
+1956 STLPQTISLS
-1966 NSNLTGKCIIV
+1966 NSDLDGKCIIV

-1984 FQNAFPTIAD
+1984 FQTAFSAIAD
-1994 HFTDEFVAEGN
+1994 HFTDEFTPEGN
-2005 PIDIQVTGDD
+2005 PIDFTVTGDD
-2015 VIGQAIGT
+2015 VPGQAIGT

-2040 GQQTI
+2040 GQDYV
-2045 VENMEQEDNFFPQN
+2045 VEDMEQEDNFFPQN
-2059 ETNATVQRTF
+2059 ETNVAIQRTF
-2069 DVIID
+2069 DVTIAEV
-2074 GITKSCTINQ
+2074 TKSCTIIQ
-2084 LPKNVSIY
+2084 DVI
-2092 KVKTISVNSNYCDV
+2092 NYD
-2106 CLCQNSSN
+2106 N
-2114 NIDGVNVYLNNKK
+2114 NIIIKCSATNNVLNYIHSSSTYYIDSVFLNNKK
-2127 IIVTSVFYIRVRVNK
+2127 KLINTVNFKSSINLQENDILLIKVNK
-2142 KLNENDE
+2142 NSGYSQLTLDYLFSLSVNYTKEIDFSNIKISHVVNDCVRGNYVAKKVILSS
-2149 IIIHNTI
+2149 IISSYAGIFRWSNIEEVICMANTI
-2156 SSKKIS
+2156 ENKS
-2162 FDYDNGISNYIKEA
+2162 FSE
-2176 EVSGNSIMNINFH
+2176 MF
-2189 GQSYL
+2189 
-2194 TKILIKSN
+2194 
-2202 FDSLNYAFSNCT
+2202 
-2214 SLLEATFTKTDL
+2214 

-2231 NQTFNGVNT
+2231 
-2240 TGVLKY
+2240 TGILKY
-2246 PLDAD
+2246 PAGAD
-2251 YSSLISILPL
+2251 YSAMIAVLPQT
-2261 NWTTEYIYPPYLVFK
+2261 WTY
-2276 SANSFT
+2276 
-2282 LAVNNLTK
+2282 
-2290 NWNGTLEYSTDKENW
+2290 
-2305 TVWDG
+2305 
-2310 TTTITSVAN
+2310 
-2319 NGTYYL
+2319 
-2325 YLRGKN
+2325 
-2331 NTYITGADNKQFVLT
+2331 Q
-2346 GSSIKCNGDIRMIL
+2346 
-2360 NYEDPENVIYANSCF
+2360 
-2375 RRLFFNCSA
+2375 
-2384 LIEAPDLIH
+2384 
-2393 TLLSE
+2393 
-2398 YCYICMF
+2398 
-2405 MNCTSLITAPEL
+2405 
-2417 PATILENYCYAGM
+2417 
-2430 FSGCTSLI
+2430 
-2438 NTPKALPAET
+2438 
-2448 LKTQCYMSMF
+2448 
-2458 YNCSNITKTPKL
+2458 
-2470 YGKTFTDANQCYNE
+2470 
-2484 MFYYCTS
+2484 
-2491 LNEITLDYNASFD
+2491 EI
-2504 NSKSYNWVLGVA
+2504 
-2516 ANGIFK
+2516 
-2522 KNPNLTI
+2522 
-2529 ATSTNGIPSGWTV
+2529 
-2542 EDLDPPY
+2542 
-2549 LEFSSQNSFTLKTY
+2549 
-2563 NTSKNWDGTL
+2563 
-2573 EYSTDLSTWIIWTGG
+2573 
-2588 EISSVSD
+2588 
-2595 GTNHKIYLRGKNNTY
+2595 
-2610 ITGDNFKNFVLDG
+2610 
-2623 TNIESNGDIRTLLDY
+2623 
-2638 ENPKN
+2638 
-2643 TTMATHCFRQLFRS
+2643 
-2657 NNGLIKAPKLPAT
+2657 
-2670 TLKDGCYSYMFQYC
+2670 
-2684 QNLTKAPDLLATTLV
+2684 
-2699 SGCYE
+2699 
-2704 EMFRGCS
+2704 
-2711 RLNEIKMLA
+2711 
-2720 SSYSSSYFNAWVYNV
+2720 
-2735 SATGTFYKNAS
+2735 
-2746 NNSIPE
+2746 
-2752 GTSGIPSGWTVVDIN
+2752 